1 MGRPGADTPSVTDLP
16 VLGAPIRR
24 LRALRAEFDRAV
36 WVLAIGDLVAS
47 FGFSLIFPFLT
58 IYLTAELG
66 ATAGQ
71 AGLILGLYAIVSI
84 GSNAAGGWLADRV
97 GRKAVMVVSIT
108 LTAIVIAMM
117 GLVRDLAWI
126 AVLTLL
132 LGLIDPPFIPAARA
146 AVADVVP
153 EPRRPRAYGLLGVAA
168 AIGWIAGPSIGA
180 GLSGFGYGLLFLASG
195 VIVGTY
201 ALILLVAFRETKP
214 GLRREMPRSA
224 SPVAGDP
231 GIAAPSTG
239 LAETRAGP
247 DTDPPA
253 GSDRAPADREAA
265 SPALDGRERWLIFGT
280 FLVFAVATHATA
292 FQWVV
297 TLPIH
302 AYGDLGLSTATWGL
316 LFALNGI
323 LILVFQLR
331 ITSAAERRNRPRFMA
346 VGALWYALGYLVVAL
361 IPGAEL
367 AAPAL
372 AATVILV
379 TIGEMCIYPIEP
391 SFVSEL
397 SPPARRGRDQG
408 LLGAAIGLGTAIGP
422 VAGGAILELAP
433 GPPLWLVTATVC
445 AATAAGLWWLGGRT
459 ALLLP
464 LPARA

>member
-1 MGRPGADTPSVTDLP
+1 VT
-16 VLGAPIRR
+16 R
-24 LRALRAEFDRAV
+24 LRASRSPFQRLRDLRAEFDRAV

-126 AVLTLL
+126 ALLTLL
-132 LGLIDPPFIPAARA
+132 LGLVDPPFIPAARA

-168 AIGWIAGPSIGA
+168 SIGWIAGPSIGA

-195 VIVGTY
+195 VIVGAY

-214 GLRREMPRSA
+214 DLRREAPRA
-224 SPVAGDP
+224 AALVAGDP
-231 GIAAPSTG
+231 GMAAATTG
-239 LAETRAGP
+239 LAEARAGP
-247 DTDPPA
+247 DPDPPA
-253 GSDRAPADREAA
+253 VGYDPPQGRAAMG
-265 SPALDGRERWLIFGT
+265 LLLHGRERWLVFGA
-280 FLVFAVATHATA
+280 FLVFAVAIHATA

-323 LILVFQLR
+323 MILAFQLR

-372 AATVILV
+372 AATVVLV

-459 ALLLP
+459 ARIQSRP
-464 LPARA
+464 VPA